1 MSTIPIPESVGSRG
15 KVHVL
20 YPDRYVWYVFV
31 SALDIIL
38 TVTVLVHLGMRE
50 ANTFAQWSIDHFGTW
65 GLIGLKFL
73 SVIVVV
79 MICEFIGR
87 RDVRRGG
94 RLAYIAIGLSLI
106 PITAAIVQIAYV
118 AVSDQIEWVVYPN
131 QPLPIP

>member
-1 MSTIPIPESVGSRG
+1 MSTVPAQPKPIAPRI
-15 KVHVL
+15 HVL
-20 YPDRYVWYVFV
+20 YPERYVWYVFA

-50 ANTFAQWSIDHFGTW
+50 VNTFAQWSINHFGTW

-79 MICEFIGR
+79 MICEYIGR
-87 RDVRRGG
+87 RDKKRGG

-106 PITAAIVQIAYV
+106 PITAAIAQIGYIAF
-118 AVSDQIEWVVYPN
+118 ADQINWVAYPN
-131 QPLPIP
+131 QPLPVP

>member
-1 MSTIPIPESVGSRG
+1 MSTIPIPEPVASTG

-50 ANTFAQWSIDHFGTW
+50 ANTFAQWSIDRFGTW